1 MRIDSGLSNFFY
13 KHRFQHTDAEIE
25 DASAATSTT
34 SRPRTPSNPSVSST
48 LLSSSLASALW
59 TVEAPSATA
68 APAKRRHCRASSAEK
83 VEAFY
88 LEYAMR
94 WTKFTEADGR
104 RTAFDDI
111 LSHS

>member
-13 KHRFQHTDAEIE
+13 NNRFQHTDTEIE
-25 DASAATSTT
+25 DASAATSTA

-59 TVEAPSATA
+59 TVEG
-68 APAKRRHCRASSAEK
+68 AKRDGSTGQAEDIARASSAEK

-88 LEYAMR
+88 LEYAMPLD
-94 WTKFTEADGR
+94 EV
-104 RTAFDDI
+104 
-111 LSHS
+111 H